1 MELKIKRT
9 NSQDNDFIALVK
21 ELDAYLAITDG
32 DDHAFYDQY
41 NKLNKIKHVLVV
53 YDDNNAVGCGSIK
66 AFDDKTVEIKRM
78 YLKPEKR
85 GGGIADTIIL
95 ELEKWARELHY
106 ERCILETGER
116 QVEAVQ
122 FYHKSGYTRA
132 KNYGQYAGVENSLCF
147 EKQLNEV

>member
-1 MELKIKRT
+1 MIEIIRT
-9 NSQDNDFIALVK
+9 NSKNSDFIELVK

-32 DDHAFYDQY
+32 DDHEFYDQY
-41 NKLNKIKHVLVV
+41 NKLDSIKYVLVV
-53 YDDNNAVGCGSIK
+53 YEDNKPIGCGSIK
-66 AFDDKTVEIKRM
+66 AFDVKTVEIKRM

-85 GGGIADTIIL
+85 GRGIADRIIF
-95 ELEKWARELHY
+95 ELEKWAKELHY

-122 FYHKSGYTRA
+122 FYYKSGYKRA

-147 EKQLNEV
+147 EKYLNEI